1 MTDIGTLPGDTLSKA
16 VGINGVSEVIGNS
29 WNPGSPVRSFL
40 YSDSNMLNL
49 GIPFGGVDNI
59 ATGINNLGEVVG
71 YYDTSGGEQ
80 HAYVETNGQI
90 VDLASLLP
98 AGSGWGLLERATAIN
113 NFGQIVGFGLLNGQS
128 ADFLMTPTGAPVP
141 LPSAVWLFVCV
152 GTARA
157 GQYPLCTAGL
167 SGSGVDAVERWF
179 RRRLVRNRADHARRR
194 RMLRD
199 CPGRRYRQAA
209 VR

>member
-141 LPSAVWLFVCV
+141 LPPAVWLFVS
-152 GTARA
+152 
-157 GQYPLCTAGL
+157 GL
-167 SGSGVDAVERWF
+167 LGLASIRC
-179 RRRLVRNRADHARRR
+179 ARR
-194 RMLRD
+194 
-199 CPGRRYRQAA
+199 G
-209 VR
+209 